1 SSQQLLSWITWHK
14 AQVPSFEPLPGT
26 IQVLQEV
33 LGPGRLSG
41 GPSLPPAAGNPQ
53 PTGPSSPLATDDS
66 QHTGPSLLPPA
77 RSLFATPQPNNRNT
91 VLQSTPFILN
101 QAAGALG
108 TGNAQSL
115 PAGMSQGLLT
125 GGVSHIPT
133 QNNNK
138 TPVGLGTQPE
148 AQPSASS
155 TYQLETNAPNASG
168 SNASAVMMSP
178 VNSGDVLG
186 SLAPLLSQLSLNIL
200 VLQKD
205 IVKEFT
211 ALRDSMG
218 STSHISNRSPHSR
231 AVDSK
236 GQSTKR
242 TNIMVIDTCEEDAG
256 EGVEGEN
263 NEDDKDNADNED
275 NEGPK
280 TDIYMHWSPKSITFD
295 TEFITEA
302 PPPTKDELGAFNR
315 HSPGCIQIT
324 TSNLRLDL
332 SGKCTSP
339 FNREA
344 KGVFVDDFRKRV
356 LQEGW
361 YHFPPIPEKYM
372 ERDTSFSTWIS
383 I

>member
-1 SSQQLLSWITWHK
+1 SSQQLLSWITRHK

-53 PTGPSSPLATDDS
+53 PTGPSSPLAT
-66 QHTGPSLLPPA
+66 
-77 RSLFATPQPNNRNT
+77 PQPNNRNT

-101 QAAGALG
+101 QAARALG

-125 GGVSHIPT
+125 GGISHIPT

-148 AQPSASS
+148 ALPSASS
-155 TYQLETNAPNASG
+155 IYQLETNAPNASG

-242 TNIMVIDTCEEDAG
+242 TNIMVINTCEEDAG

-263 NEDDKDNADNED
+263 NEDDKDNEDNED
-275 NEGPK
+275 NEV
-280 TDIYMHWSPKSITFD
+280 KSFTTQVVCQEKLCLHVVSMLKIAS

-302 PPPTKDELGAFNR
+302 PPPTKDELRAFNR